1 VLQPMQSEWSSMQKY
16 FGELARELRK
26 ASQRCQAER
35 AEMQRHLGLHQAE
48 LSGMKEM
55 VQRWKQE
62 AEQRGEEVAELREK
76 EAEEAEKLKHRRRR
90 EEHGNWRDQ
99 MKIIEQATGLQH
111 RHLLVTAEVINFW
124 YRRLGP
130 KNSASLW
137 LKLAMSDYLAGVRLF
152 KAPRWEVW
160 AASLML
166 GLWIPCESL
175 GPSSAAQVQR
185 ADFNS
190 FQGAS
195 KGADALFIMDA
206 QDVIDMVELDD
217 FTVKEVQTGWK
228 IMDQKGAFLEFFESL
243 KGVAPRS
250 APMLKRAHAAWEA
263 FGKLVAGLAEASQLR
278 ASMEFCALR
287 HMSVALQ
294 QSDVDSFK
302 AVLLD
307 VCSNKLAALL
317 TPEFQF
323 GVSMLVDSMGRT
335 MLRTRNKFETR
346 LRILRTSW
354 TALEHSEGENVDADS
369 PVPPDSEEGD
379 PQSDDNGPVSASE
392 RSTGERKRRKSLASV
407 GSVHVPRSFHDMVL
421 FNASVMNMG
430 ENAWFEEML
439 RSLRALVPNCGNISR
454 LQEECDLLC
463 LALVHYENVELSN
476 FKQVMLASLRSLL
489 PSQWNMEHENAWSW
503 FWDGVETRLTTR
515 MPLSSVY
522 MNHLQSFLRMDEEA
536 CSAFKMEVFETFF
549 ATCEQSQEYLKAS
562 NAKLQ
567 FIAGRILDIM
577 TDMFR
582 TPQSAVKDISALG
595 LLHAGY
601 GVREELI
608 QPFVTAFMTAVRNA
622 CPEETWITGVQWT
635 FEVVSRTLA
644 RTMAEGSTAVMRS
657 ITKNSARQLEE
668 AVSSAPRGQREQMLL
683 RVQVGTES
691 ISPVLW
697 AIQSGALH
705 SAEAILKDLL
715 TIRADRARYYYGMEG
730 LWDRHPDIVPL
741 LCKQAPSLMEPLLDG
756 LMWRSKQIKGGVRRV
771 NYYIS
776 RILVEEGGLAP
787 SMHQLVK
794 HGDPSL
800 LCHPCT
806 RFVFDLLWAR
816 MCCFAFIVTKLWFVL
831 TLVDFVVGLQ
841 YGILMF
847 DSAGPGRWALIGCRL
862 FMYIFSLGQLFIKH
876 TTQFAHAY
884 REGHTLRCFKCFR
897 VPAYLFSSRQE
908 FVEFV
913 LAVFLFAML
922 TMEPFLH
929 CLNVD
934 DRFVT
939 NCCEHGE
946 FYCSLSDNY
955 DRISTIPMLLYFIL
969 ASDLVHLNI
978 HLSSFVVICTSLW
991 WEFVLYLG
999 ALGFLATAFASAIAC
1014 LPQTGADDSVQ
1025 LRDFYHWPSAFQSL
1039 LSMSL
1044 SMYSGNSFEEINTAT
1059 EVPLKWWII
1068 AFGACW
1074 HIFLTNLM
1082 IAHFCESYRGI
1093 FQDAMGH
1100 AWLTRGTLILET
1112 AMPLVSIKKWKGFVE
1127 SLKLEEPCEL
1137 DEGDVGP
1144 RGGVEHLK
1152 SPGVELDR
1160 VRRFGGLASIELP
1173 WPEETADKEKAD
1185 KEDDSEKL
1193 QKMTCHRFDE
1203 QDRMLREI
1211 CIKLGIRASG
1221 FTGSSPGSIMAQ
1233 SQASD
1238 RPKARFDAE
1247 GSSSAPADEVLEENS
1262 DATELVEDPSRHN
1275 SMQSPKS
1282 FGRLGSQ
1289 PFSSDPVV
1297 D

>member
-1 VLQPMQSEWSSMQKY
+1 MTSLTKYQIVHWMMTGHSGAGMLQFLGE
-16 FGELARELRK
+16 ELARELRK
-26 ASQRCQAER
+26 ALRLNVLSRLAKD
-35 AEMQRHLGLHQAE
+35 AKLNAE
-48 LSGMKEM
+48 LSGMKAEVCGAFKVLKGDGPAM
-55 VQRWKQE
+55 EAGSYDFTSKSRFQE
-62 AEQRGEEVAELREK
+62 AEQRGKEVAELREK

-111 RHLLVTAEVINFW
+111 SLQAEGAEVINFW

-130 KNSASLW
+130 KNSA
-137 LKLAMSDYLAGVRLF
+137 KLVQAEAFF
-152 KAPRWEVW
+152 K
-160 AASLML
+160 
-166 GLWIPCESL
+166 
-175 GPSSAAQVQR
+175 
-185 ADFNS
+185 
-190 FQGAS
+190 GAS
-195 KGADALFIMDA
+195 KGADSLFIMDA

-263 FGKLVAGLAEASQLR
+263 FGKLVAGLGEASQLR
-278 ASMEFCALR
+278 SSMEFCALR

-354 TALEHSEGENVDADS
+354 TALEHSEGEKVDVDS
-369 PVPPDSEEGD
+369 PCPPDSPDEEGE
-379 PQSDDNGPVSASE
+379 PQSDDNGPVSPSE
-392 RSTGERKRRKSLASV
+392 RSTGERKHRKSLASV

-430 ENAWFEEML
+430 ENTWFEEML

-503 FWDGVETRLTTR
+503 FWDGVETRLTTG

-608 QPFVTAFMTAVRNA
+608 QPFVTAFMTAVKNA
-622 CPEETWITGVQWT
+622 CPEESWISGVQWT

-657 ITKNSARQLEE
+657 ITKNSAKQLEE
-668 AVSSAPRGQREQMLL
+668 AVASAPRGQREQMLL

-794 HGDPSL
+794 HSDPSL

-806 RFVFDLLWAR
+806 RFVFDLLWAK

-884 REGHTLRCFKCFR
+884 KEGRTLRCFKCFR

-999 ALGFLATAFASAIAC
+999 ALGFVATAFASAIAC

-1112 AMPLVSIKKWKGFVE
+1112 AMPLVSLKKWKGFVE

-1144 RGGVEHLK
+1144 RGGVATAEGPFEHLK

-1173 WPEETADKEKAD
+1173 WPEEKAD

-1193 QKMTCHRFDE
+1193 QKMTCQRFDE

-1221 FTGSSPGSIMAQ
+1221 LTGSSPGSIMAQ

-1238 RPKARFDAE
+1238 RPKARFDVLE
-1247 GSSSAPADEVLEENS
+1247 GSSSIPADDVLEENS

-1289 PFSSDPVV
+1289 PFTSDPVV

>member
-1 VLQPMQSEWSSMQKY
+1 
-16 FGELARELRK
+16 
-26 ASQRCQAER
+26 
-35 AEMQRHLGLHQAE
+35 
-48 LSGMKEM
+48 
-55 VQRWKQE
+55 
-62 AEQRGEEVAELREK
+62 
-76 EAEEAEKLKHRRRR
+76 
-90 EEHGNWRDQ
+90 
-99 MKIIEQATGLQH
+99 
-111 RHLLVTAEVINFW
+111 
-124 YRRLGP
+124 
-130 KNSASLW
+130 
-137 LKLAMSDYLAGVRLF
+137 
-152 KAPRWEVW
+152 
-160 AASLML
+160 
-166 GLWIPCESL
+166 
-175 GPSSAAQVQR
+175 
-185 ADFNS
+185 
-190 FQGAS
+190 
-195 KGADALFIMDA
+195 MDA

-228 IMDQKGAFLEFFESL
+228 IMDQKAAFLEFFETL
-243 KGVAPRS
+243 KAAAPRS

-263 FGKLVAGLAEASQLR
+263 FGKLVAGLGEASQLR

-302 AVLLD
+302 AVLLE

-354 TALEHSEGENVDADS
+354 TALEHSEGEMVDVDS
-369 PVPPDSEEGD
+369 PVPPDSPEE
-379 PQSDDNGPVSASE
+379 QSDDNGPVSASE
-392 RSTGERKRRKSLASV
+392 RSTGERKHRKSLASV

-439 RSLRALVPNCGNISR
+439 QSLRALVPNCGNISR

-503 FWDGVETRLTTR
+503 FWDGVETRLTTG

-608 QPFVTAFMTAVRNA
+608 QPFVTAFMTAVKTA
-622 CPEETWITGVQWT
+622 CPEESWIAGVQWT

-831 TLVDFVVGLQ
+831 TLVDFIVGLQ

-847 DSAGPGRWALIGCRL
+847 DSAGPGRWALIGCRV
-862 FMYIFSLGQLFIKH
+862 FMYVFSLGQLFIKH
-876 TTQFAHAY
+876 TSQFAHAY
-884 REGHTLRCFKCFR
+884 KEGHTLRCFRCFR
-897 VPAYLFSSRQE
+897 VPAYLCSSRQE

-999 ALGFLATAFASAIAC
+999 ALGFLATAFASAITC
-1014 LPQTGADDSVQ
+1014 LPQTGADNSVQ

-1112 AMPLVSIKKWKGFVE
+1112 AMPLVSLKNWKGFVE

-1144 RGGVEHLK
+1144 RGGVATAEGPFEHLK
-1152 SPGVELDR
+1152 SPSVELDR
-1160 VRRFGGLASIELP
+1160 VRRFGGLASMELP
-1173 WPEETADKEKAD
+1173 WPEERADKE
-1185 KEDDSEKL
+1185 EDSEKL

-1221 FTGSSPGSIMAQ
+1221 LTGSSPGSIMAQ

-1238 RPKARFDAE
+1238 RPKARFDVLE
-1247 GSSSAPADEVLEENS
+1247 GSSSLTPADEVLPEENS

-1289 PFSSDPVV
+1289 PFASGPVV